1 MSKSD
6 DPRSKTVRERI
17 IEDAQVRCHQK
28 RSEVQDARL
37 RMSMVPRSLRGDFQ
51 NRVLEYYRALR
62 PLRSEGIIKEWWSS
76 VVLSPTWTA
85 KREYVFEIDGQT
97 LEVSQDEAMAFYE
110 KQGVP
115 PVEVRDIPF
124 QGLER
129 LDELEDATETV
140 VETRSTMRGVR
151 EEQTTQQVVL
161 DVRQLMDIAG
171 VLDDAAT
178 KLGFAPAFDEE
189 TPNDDGGLDD
199 LRELLRARG
208 QDDAAQRVPG
218 GDN

>member
-1 MSKSD
+1 
-6 DPRSKTVRERI
+6 
-17 IEDAQVRCHQK
+17 
-28 RSEVQDARL
+28 
-37 RMSMVPRSLRGDFQ
+37 
-51 NRVLEYYRALR
+51 
-62 PLRSEGIIKEWWSS
+62 RSEGIIKEWWSS
-76 VVLSPTWTA
+76 VVLSPNWTA
-85 KREYVFEIDGQT
+85 EREYVFEIDGQT
-97 LEVSQDEAMAFYE
+97 LEVSQDEAMAIYE

-115 PVEVRDIPF
+115 PVEVRDIPY

-178 KLGFAPAFDEE
+178 KLGVKPSI
-189 TPNDDGGLDD
+189 
-199 LRELLRARG
+199 EL
-208 QDDAAQRVPG
+208 QDAEGEVV
-218 GDN
+218 